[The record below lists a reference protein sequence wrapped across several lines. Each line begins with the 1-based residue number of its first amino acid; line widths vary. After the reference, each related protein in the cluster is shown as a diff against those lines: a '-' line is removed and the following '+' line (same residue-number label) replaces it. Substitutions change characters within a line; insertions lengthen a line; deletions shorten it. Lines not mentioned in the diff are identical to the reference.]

1 MTDGIGIVVW
11 TAAAVLGLVTA
22 AFLGAGLVPAF
33 LFHER
38 RDADPGSNRSH
49 VQNGRVFCR
58 LERADIDVDE
68 CVGCAHLR
76 LFDGR
81 GKFIV
86 CDGRI
91 PATVNLDQ

>member
-1 MTDGIGIVVW
+1 MTDEIGIIVW
-11 TAAAVLGLVTA
+11 TASAVLGLVA
-22 AFLGAGLVPAF
+22 VAFLGAALVPAF
-33 LFHER
+33 VFRQRSH
-38 RDADPGSNRSH
+38 AGIASNRSH
-49 VQNGRVFCR
+49 VQDGRVFCR
-58 LERADIDVDE
+58 RQRADIDVDD
-68 CVGCAHLR
+68 CLGCAHLR